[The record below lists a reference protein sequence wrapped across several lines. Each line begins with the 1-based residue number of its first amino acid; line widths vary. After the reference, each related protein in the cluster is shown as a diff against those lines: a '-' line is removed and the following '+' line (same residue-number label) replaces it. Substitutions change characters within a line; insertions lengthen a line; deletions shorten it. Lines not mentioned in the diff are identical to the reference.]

1 MSLKQIVKKNI
12 NEVKTDKRTRLV
24 ESKIVKGRLSIL
36 VEMFNPKSIIDTTF
50 FFNKLFI
57 ETNKMVKLGIHESTI
72 NEDLIGVLR
81 ALNGDND
88 NIIDTIKEKLITY
101 LDMNLQMDNF
111 EKSVLTQTIVD
122 VEDDDFSRVFSDR
135 KFLARQLADK
145 FVTEFKEK
153 YLEGLSDD
161 LKEVIMNQID
171 TDNFKRDME
180 DKYTTKL
187 ESMLDSIESK
197 MDSKLRGIRDNVF
210 S

>member
-135 KFLARQLADK
+135 KFLARQLSDK

>member
-12 NEVKTDKRTRLV
+12 NEVKTNKRTRLV

-36 VEMFNPKSIIDTTF
+36 TEMFNPKSIIDTTF
-50 FFNKLFI
+50 FFNKLFF

-88 NIIDTIKEKLITY
+88 NIVDTIKEKLITY

-122 VEDDDFSRVFSDR
+122 VNDDDFSRVFSDR

-153 YLEGLSDD
+153 YLEGLSED

>member
-12 NEVKTDKRTRLV
+12 NEVKTNKRTRLV

-36 VEMFNPKSIIDTTF
+36 TEMFNPKSIIDTTF
-50 FFNKLFI
+50 FFNKLFF

-122 VEDDDFSRVFSDR
+122 VNDDDFSRVFSDK

-153 YLEGLSDD
+153 YFEGLNDD

-171 TDNFKRDME
+171 TDNFKRDIE

-187 ESMLDSIESK
+187 GSMLDSIESN

>member
-122 VEDDDFSRVFSDR
+122 LEDDDFSRVFSDR